1 MLYRLIKLRTLW
13 LSNESEQLHLYFI
26 QNFSHLFW
34 TNPKKKKSQ
43 KSNISFI
50 VSNDLQNFKNS
61 RNALLFIITEKFI
74 EKMKEVVAQVH
85 MLYTSETKNKIK

>member
-1 MLYRLIKLRTLW
+1 MNLNNSICILYRILAI
-13 LSNESEQLHLYFI
+13 YFG
-26 QNFSHLFW
+26 Q
-34 TNPKKKKSQ
+34 TQKKKKKSK

-50 VSNDLQNFKNS
+50 VSNDIQNFKNS

>member
-1 MLYRLIKLRTLW
+1 MNLNNSICILYRILAI
-13 LSNESEQLHLYFI
+13 YFG
-26 QNFSHLFW
+26 Q
-34 TNPKKKKSQ
+34 TQKKKKKSK

-50 VSNDLQNFKNS
+50 VSNDIQNFKNS

-85 MLYTSETKNKIK
+85 MLYTSATKNKIK